1 MIKLEKVNKYF
12 NRHKRNEIHVIN
24 NVSLKLENTGLVA
37 ILGPS
42 GSGKT
47 TLLNAIGGLDKVNK
61 GKIFINGEDIT
72 SFSTHKKDK
81 IRNINIGYI
90 FQDYKLVD
98 DLSVF
103 ENIAL
108 VLKMIGIKDKKEIK
122 TRVEYVL
129 NAVNMYR
136 FKNRPA
142 GMLSG
147 GERQRV
153 GIARAIVKD
162 PEIIIADEPT
172 GNLDSKNSLEIMN
185 IIKAISKKKAVIL
198 VTHEQELA
206 RFYASRIIEI
216 KDGVIQK
223 DYENKDVD
231 ELDYNQENIIYLKDL
246 QEHDKI
252 ESENLNINYYS
263 ESKEKIKL
271 DIVVKNGNIYIKP
284 ERETKVEILDEHS
297 NIELV
302 DSNYQK
308 IQKDMY
314 QEYEFNFDEAI
325 NKNIKKKYSS
335 VLNPISLIAQG
346 FNKVLSFPILKKIL
360 LIGFCISSMFIVY
373 SVCSIMGTLNI
384 EDKDFVTINREYLSI
399 TMNNI
404 EVDKFLEYENME
416 EVEFLLPGSSKATFS
431 VKYNDFYQ
439 TSRVTDSL
447 SGSLSS
453 IDMINQNDLIFGKM
467 PENGYEVVVDKMSI
481 EKMFKQNNAKMAGI
495 LSVEEMIGREI
506 SITNMD
512 NFKIVGICDMQSPS
526 IYTSKDMFI
535 NILSNTSNSDS
546 QDDSY
551 FGMMYMYEPNNTSE
565 NTVIDYSLIQNKIE
579 LKEGRWPT
587 NDYEVIVNIDY
598 KDEMA
603 LNKEIDKKV
612 NNKKLKVV
620 GYYFSKDSL
629 NGYLVN
635 SDTVKYDLIVNSSNI
650 TVKAKNKEKALNK
663 FKNMNINIQ
672 DSYEKSKQ
680 DYIKEEK
687 ESMVSSLV
695 VTGIILAIS
704 LIEIY
709 LMVRS
714 SFLSRIKEIGI
725 FRAIGIK
732 RMDIY
737 KMFLGEIIAIT
748 TIASIPGVVFMTYII
763 NAINGIEYM
772 SGLFLINPWIILA
785 CVMFIYAFNIFVG
798 LLPVFNVVRKTPSEI
813 LARHDLD

>member
-1 MIKLEKVNKYF
+1 
-12 NRHKRNEIHVIN
+12 
-24 NVSLKLENTGLVA
+24 
-37 ILGPS
+37 
-42 GSGKT
+42 
-47 TLLNAIGGLDKVNK
+47 
-61 GKIFINGEDIT
+61 
-72 SFSTHKKDK
+72 
-81 IRNINIGYI
+81 
-90 FQDYKLVD
+90 
-98 DLSVF
+98 
-103 ENIAL
+103 
-108 VLKMIGIKDKKEIK
+108 
-122 TRVEYVL
+122 
-129 NAVNMYR
+129 
-136 FKNRPA
+136 
-142 GMLSG
+142 
-147 GERQRV
+147 
-153 GIARAIVKD
+153 
-162 PEIIIADEPT
+162 
-172 GNLDSKNSLEIMN
+172 
-185 IIKAISKKKAVIL
+185 
-198 VTHEQELA
+198 
-206 RFYASRIIEI
+206 
-216 KDGVIQK
+216 
-223 DYENKDVD
+223 
-231 ELDYNQENIIYLKDL
+231 
-246 QEHDKI
+246 
-252 ESENLNINYYS
+252 
-263 ESKEKIKL
+263 
-271 DIVVKNGNIYIKP
+271 
-284 ERETKVEILDEHS
+284 
-297 NIELV
+297 
-302 DSNYQK
+302 
-308 IQKDMY
+308 
-314 QEYEFNFDEAI
+314 
-325 NKNIKKKYSS
+325 
-335 VLNPISLIAQG
+335 
-346 FNKVLSFPILKKIL
+346 
-360 LIGFCISSMFIVY
+360 
-373 SVCSIMGTLNI
+373 
-384 EDKDFVTINREYLSI
+384 
-399 TMNNI
+399 
-404 EVDKFLEYENME
+404 
-416 EVEFLLPGSSKATFS
+416 
-431 VKYNDFYQ
+431 
-439 TSRVTDSL
+439 
-447 SGSLSS
+447 
-453 IDMINQNDLIFGKM
+453 
-467 PENGYEVVVDKMSI
+467 
-481 EKMFKQNNAKMAGI
+481 
-495 LSVEEMIGREI
+495 
-506 SITNMD
+506 
-512 NFKIVGICDMQSPS
+512 
-526 IYTSKDMFI
+526 
-535 NILSNTSNSDS
+535 
-546 QDDSY
+546 
-551 FGMMYMYEPNNTSE
+551 MYEPNNTSE

-598 KDEMA
+598 KDEMT